1 MQVINQQERRDMFW
15 RFFYL
20 YLASFILV
28 GFLVYHNAKVPN
40 NDKVS
45 CKELDLKNLQ
55 TQALSNMGSTLMALD
70 QTPKANIATY
80 TSHKAAFEK
89 QSNSFISQIDTAK
102 YRDLF
107 QIYTSMSAYY
117 FAIESKGAAS
127 SQIQED
133 LKKQYEGQLQLKDQ
147 QIAQLQANGQMLAA
161 MAAKGGGAAPP
172 PPPAAAAAAGGGG
185 GDGGAKFKL
194 KMSQSATDI
203 EAKIQEIK
211 QSANLNLG
219 DAKCNV
225 DKTRVNQALS
235 ALQKTA
241 EVLKSN

>member
-55 TQALSNMGSTLMALD
+55 IQELTRMGNTLIALD
-70 QTPKANIATY
+70 RTPKSDVASYENY
-80 TSHKAAFEK
+80 KTSFNQESDKFRLV
-89 QSNSFISQIDTAK
+89 DTAK

-107 QIYTSMSAYY
+107 QIHTALRAYY
-117 FAIESKGAAS
+117 LGIENKGAAS
-127 SQIQED
+127 TQIEEN
-133 LKKQYEGQLQLKDQ
+133 LKKQYELQLQLKDQ
-147 QIAQLQANGQMLAA
+147 QIAQLQVLAA

-172 PPPAAAAAAGGGG
+172 PPPAAAAAAGGG

-211 QSANLNLG
+211 QSANLNLA

-225 DKTRVNQALS
+225 DKTRVNQALA

>member
-20 YLASFILV
+20 YLGSFLLV
-28 GFLVYHNAKVPN
+28 GFLVYHNAKVPT
-40 NDKVS
+40 NDKVA
-45 CKELDLKNLQ
+45 CKELDVKNLQ
-55 TQALSNMGSTLMALD
+55 IQELTRMGNTLIALD
-70 QTPKANIATY
+70 RTPKSEVGNY
-80 TSHKAAFEK
+80 ENYKTSFNQESDKFRL
-89 QSNSFISQIDTAK
+89 IDTAK

-107 QIYTSMSAYY
+107 QIHTSLRAYY
-117 FAIESKGAAS
+117 LSIENKGAAS
-127 SQIQED
+127 SQIEEN
-133 LKKQYEGQLQLKDQ
+133 LKKQYEAQIQAKDAQIQ
-147 QIAQLQANGQMLAA
+147 QMNMMMAA

-172 PPPAAAAAAGGGG
+172 PPPVAAAAASGGGG

-203 EAKIQEIK
+203 EAKVQEIK

-241 EVLKSN
+241 EGLKAN

>member
-20 YLASFILV
+20 YLGSFLLV
-28 GFLVYHNAKVPN
+28 GFLVYHNAKVPT
-40 NDKVS
+40 NDKVA

-55 TQALSNMGSTLMALD
+55 IQELTRMGNTLIALD
-70 QTPKANIATY
+70 RTPKSDVGNY
-80 TSHKAAFEK
+80 ENYKTSFNQESDKFRLV
-89 QSNSFISQIDTAK
+89 DTAK

-107 QIYTSMSAYY
+107 QIHTALRAYY
-117 FAIESKGAAS
+117 LAVENKGAAS
-127 SQIQED
+127 AQIEEN
-133 LKKQYEGQLQLKDQ
+133 LKKQYEAQIQAKDAQIQ
-147 QIAQLQANGQMLAA
+147 QMNMMMAA
-161 MAAKGGGAAPP
+161 MAAKGGGAPP
-172 PPPAAAAAAGGGG
+172 PAPVAAAAAAGGGG
-185 GDGGAKFKL
+185 GGDGTKFKL

-203 EAKIQEIK
+203 EAKILEIK

>member
-28 GFLVYHNAKVPN
+28 GFLVYHNAKVPT

-55 TQALSNMGSTLMALD
+55 TQALSNMGNTLMALD

-107 QIYTSMSAYY
+107 QIYTAMSAYY

-127 SQIQED
+127 SQIEEN
-133 LKKQYEGQLQLKDQ
+133 LKKQYET
-147 QIAQLQANGQMLAA
+147 QLQAKDAQIQQMNMMMAA

-172 PPPAAAAAAGGGG
+172 PPPAAAAAGSGG

>member
-55 TQALSNMGSTLMALD
+55 IQELTRMGNTLIALD
-70 QTPKANIATY
+70 RTPKSDVGNY
-80 TSHKAAFEK
+80 ENYKTSFNQESDKFRLV
-89 QSNSFISQIDTAK
+89 DTAK

-107 QIYTSMSAYY
+107 QIHTALRAYY
-117 FAIESKGAAS
+117 LGIENKGAAS
-127 SQIQED
+127 AQIEEN
-133 LKKQYEGQLQLKDQ
+133 LKKQYEL
-147 QIAQLQANGQMLAA
+147 QLQAKDAQIQQMNMMMAA